1 MLLAVGGLALGL
13 LLAVGLTRLLEAQLY
28 GVSATDPWSFGAM
41 ALALAG
47 LALAACLVP
56 ARRAARVDPA
66 VSLRAE

>member
-1 MLLAVGGLALGL
+1 MGLVTGGLVLGL
-13 LLAVGLTRLLEAQLY
+13 GLAATLSRFLAAQLY
-28 GVSATDPWSFGAM
+28 GVSATDPASFGLT

-47 LALAACLVP
+47 LALAACLLP